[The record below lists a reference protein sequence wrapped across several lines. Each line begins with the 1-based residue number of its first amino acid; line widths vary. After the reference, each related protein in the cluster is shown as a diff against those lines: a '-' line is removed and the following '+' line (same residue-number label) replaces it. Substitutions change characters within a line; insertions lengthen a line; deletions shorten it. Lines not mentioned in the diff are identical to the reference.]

1 MKHIR
6 ILLIPLMALALMGAD
21 FDASMPTVKASTS
34 DFRTERIPLAGRD
47 AADEVIFS
55 EDFEEGG
62 EGWTTVD
69 FTGTD
74 TAWHKSDFRER
85 DEDGLHWWCGDT
97 LDNYAGPPV
106 GYDNRWLQ
114 WLDTPVLDLSRA
126 GENLELTFDAWW
138 LLEDPR
144 IVPQWLGDY
153 DAYDG
158 WLVMIS
164 ENGGEDFD
172 ALIPTSPDYHAER
185 IKGADVFWD
194 IGDLPGW
201 FFMSIDGD
209 FPDTNRAER
218 REPEWLECSFDLSEY
233 RAEDIVIRFLLIADS
248 TVAAPHNNIYLQES
262 GICVDNILISDGEA
276 DFLVNNVDDDPFP
289 EDEDMRAG
297 FLPRAEPSGDYWEI
311 TDEDGH
317 ESEHSAHCPI
327 ESSLYNGLIS
337 PPIEIPGE
345 GWYTYFDYWLI
356 ANTVAANPDPD
367 DNTLDDFFEILIR
380 TEGGGWQ
387 QILWEYGHPEQRPDW
402 YEDWAHYTPG
412 SWWNEDVEEWRRMH
426 NLSQFAGETVQLCW
440 RVRTDGRMDGDQG
453 TGIWI
458 DDFRVMSTQ
467 ALENDVGLDWL
478 HIGYPVAENINTEC
492 QLQLRNYG
500 MVTQIGIR
508 KYYQIDDSR
517 MAPIVPFH
525 DLGPNE
531 TEVFDFRLQ
540 RIPYSGMVTLRAYTT
555 LPDDDAPEND
565 AIEVD
570 LLIYPENMY
579 QLGYDDRQATTYIT
593 FETGNPAVLF
603 TPPDD
608 GVPGAFDLQAIDVG
622 WFDNDIDE
630 EVNTTLRI
638 FADNRGELGDEL
650 FSDEIRVIS
659 GVQRINLNEVDAL
672 KNLEID
678 FWVYFDIDR
687 DDNLPWFDG
696 RIISEDTP
704 YWGYGHYYIDDGE
717 SVEEREF
724 EVQIQ
729 ALITTDVSVE
739 PDIVSSREEIDF
751 EMVEV
756 DDVKTIRLTV
766 FGGSST
772 PVTIQS
778 VGVDNDMFTVTYYGE
793 FPIVLNICES
803 AVFQV
808 SFEPPDE
815 EVFSGHLI
823 LDCDDETPPF
833 VRFRGRSTADVSEN
847 YTSPFEFGLGEAY
860 PNPFNNTT
868 RFGYSLDIDGYMS
881 LSLYDLSGRKIMNLV
896 EGRMSAGQH
905 EAILEAG
912 VLPTGIYLIKLE
924 TSNRTAVKKVA
935 LIR

>member
-1 MKHIR
+1 MKQIR

-21 FDASMPTVKASTS
+21 FDASMPTVKVPTF
-34 DFRTERIPLAGRD
+34 DFRTERIPLPGQD

-55 EDFEEGG
+55 EGFEEGA
-62 EGWTTVD
+62 EGWRTVD

-85 DEDGLHWWCGDT
+85 EEDGLHWWCGDT
-97 LDNYAGPPV
+97 LEDYAGPPV

-114 WLDTPVLDLSRA
+114 WLDTPVLNLTDA

-164 ENGGEDFD
+164 ENGGDDFD
-172 ALIPTSPDYHAER
+172 ALTPISPEYHAER
-185 IKGADVFWD
+185 IKGAGVFWD

-248 TVAAPHNNIYLQES
+248 TVAAPYDNIYLQES
-262 GICVDNILISDGEA
+262 GICIDNILISDGET
-276 DFLVNNVDDDPFP
+276 DFLVNNVDDDPEP
-289 EDEDMRAG
+289 EGEDLRAG
-297 FLPRAEPSGDYWEI
+297 FLPRAEPSGDHWEI

-327 ESSLYNGLIS
+327 EASLFNGLIT
-337 PPIEIPGE
+337 PPIEIPEE

-356 ANTVAANPDPD
+356 ANTVGFDPD
-367 DNTLDDFFEILIR
+367 ADGALDDYFELLIR
-380 TEGGGWQ
+380 TESSGWQ
-387 QILWEYGHPEQRPDW
+387 QILYDYGDPVNRSDW
-402 YEDWAHYTPG
+402 FENWAHYTPG
-412 SWWNEDVEEWRRMH
+412 TWFRDDLEEWRRMH

-440 RVRTDGRMDGDQG
+440 RVRTDGRMDDDQG

-478 HIGYPVAENINTEC
+478 HIGYPVAENLNTEC
-492 QLQLRNYG
+492 QVQVRNYG
-500 MVTQIGIR
+500 MITQNEIR
-508 KYYQIDDSR
+508 KYYQIDDGR
-517 MAPIVPFH
+517 MAPIVPFGE
-525 DLGPNE
+525 LGPDE
-531 TEVFDFRLQ
+531 TEVFNFRLQ
-540 RIPYSGMVTLRAYTT
+540 RIPYAGMVVLRAYTA

-579 QLGYDDRQATTYIT
+579 RLGYDDRRATTYIT

-622 WFDNDIDE
+622 WFDNDIEE

-678 FWVYFDIDR
+678 FWVYFSIDR

-704 YWGYGHYYIDDGE
+704 YWGAGHYYIDDGE
-717 SVEEREF
+717 SVDEREL

-739 PDIVSSREEIDF
+739 PDVVPSREEIDF
-751 EMVEV
+751 KGVAV
-756 DDVKTIRLTV
+756 DDVKTIHLTV
-766 FGGSST
+766 FGFGTS
-772 PVTIQS
+772 PVTIES
-778 VGVDNDMFTVTYYGE
+778 IEIDNDQFFIFYDGE
-793 FPIVLNICES
+793 FPVTLALGDYTVFDVLFVPTSMDYVTATLTFNCNDES
-803 AVFQV
+803 PPEVTLIGGVLAVG
-808 SFEPPDE
+808 DE
-815 EVFSGHLI
+815 
-823 LDCDDETPPF
+823 DTP
-833 VRFRGRSTADVSEN
+833 
-847 YTSPFEFGLGEAY
+847 SPFEFSLGEAY
-860 PNPFNNTT
+860 PNPFNSTT
-868 RFGYSLDIDGYMS
+868 RFEYSLDMDGYIS
-881 LSLYDLSGRKIMNLV
+881 LSLYDLSGRKIMNFV
-896 EGRMSAGQH
+896 EGRMSAGRH